1 MSEKIYGWLLRL
13 YPSQFRQAHGDE
25 ALQLFRDRARH
36 ETGFFR
42 RLRLWFD
49 LLADL
54 AVSLSRE
61 YGYER
66 AVLISAS
73 AYQRSDGVP
82 FFFQLAGQLPHPG
95 ALFSGAAL
103 SLSAL
108 AAVWLL
114 LGHGGN
120 YTTAASSG
128 QWFGDSSSSRQP
140 YFQQNEGDLSGRKN
154 NAAIVDRHL
163 AVAERKRIVDAVVAN
178 LKAHYVDR
186 DVAKRMADALLAH
199 EQRGDDD
206 AVLGDAFANLLT
218 AQMRDVSHDMHL
230 EMVYS
235 ESPLPNQPSEPTGE
249 ERARYRTRMERENC
263 TFEKV
268 ATLPYNIGYL
278 KLDSFPD
285 TSVCQPMAV
294 AAMASLNHVDA
305 VIFDLRD
312 NTGGYPNMVL
322 FMASY
327 LFDHPEYMYNPR
339 ENISPRSWTSSPVP
353 GNSLADK
360 PVYILTS
367 SSTWS
372 GAEQFCYDL
381 KMLKRATLVGETT
394 RGGAHAG
401 TWYRIDDHYGMGI
414 PETRPINPFSD
425 KDWEGVGVV
434 PDLKVEAAT
443 ALRTAEQLATKQLR
457 KN

>member
-1 MSEKIYGWLLRL
+1 MSEKIYRWLLRL
-13 YPSQFRQAHGDE
+13 YPSQFRQAHGHE
-25 ALQLFRDRARH
+25 ALQLFRDRACH
-36 ETGFFR
+36 EKGFFP
-42 RLRLWFD
+42 RLRLWLD

-54 AVSLSRE
+54 AVSLPRE
-61 YGYER
+61 YGYDR
-66 AVLISAS
+66 AVLVSAS
-73 AYQRSDGVP
+73 VYQRSDGIP
-82 FFFQLAGQLPHPG
+82 FFFQLGGELPRPG

-103 SLSAL
+103 SLTAL
-108 AAVWLL
+108 AIVWLL

-120 YTTAASSG
+120 YAAAASSG
-128 QWFGDSSSSRQP
+128 QWLGDSHSSGQQFWQP
-140 YFQQNEGDLSGRKN
+140 KESDVTGPRN
-154 NAAIVDRHL
+154 NTAIVDPNL
-163 AVAERKRIVDAVVAN
+163 AAAERKRIVDAAVAN

-186 DVAKRMADALLAH
+186 DVAVQMADALLAH

-206 AVLGDAFANLLT
+206 GVLGNAFADLLT

-235 ESPLPNQPSEPTGE
+235 EPPLPNQPSEPTAE
-249 ERARYRTRMERENC
+249 ELLRYRTAMVQNNC

-268 ATLPYNIGYL
+268 AILPHNIGYL
-278 KLDSFPD
+278 KLNSFPD

-294 AAMASLNHVDA
+294 AAMACLNHVDA

-312 NTGGYPNMVL
+312 NAGGNPNMVS
-322 FMASY
+322 FVASY

-339 ENISPRSWTSSPVP
+339 ENISLRSWTSSPVP

-381 KMLKRATLVGETT
+381 KMLKRATLVGQTT
-394 RGGAHAG
+394 RGGAHSG

-425 KDWEGVGVV
+425 KDWAGIGVA
-434 PDLKVEAAT
+434 PDVKVEAAT
-443 ALRTAEQLATKQLR
+443 ALTTAEELAGKQLR
-457 KN
+457 KK